1 MLSKLTRKLRKKQTA
16 SESIFWSLVRNRKMG
31 VKINRQ
37 YAFRFLYKGYWK
49 VYVADFYCAKWGLVI
64 EIDGGIHGSRKQY
77 DLERT
82 EALESI
88 GLKVIRFWNEE
99 MEDVEKVKRKLFEC
113 MVVLEPDTKEQ
124 ALSCPC
130 RSSE

>member
-1 MLSKLTRKLRKKQTA
+1 MLSKLTRKLRKRQTV
-16 SESIFWSLVRNRKMG
+16 SESIFWNLVRNRKLG

-37 YAFRFLYKGYWK
+37 YAFRLLYKGCWK
-49 VYVADFYCAKWGLVI
+49 VYVADFYCAEKRLVI
-64 EIDGGIHGSRKQY
+64 EIDGGIHESRKQY

-113 MVVLEPDTKEQ
+113 MLVLEVDANEQ
-124 ALSCPC
+124 AFS
-130 RSSE
+130 